1 VTMKMRIALAALL
14 LCAPVL
20 ASARATMRTAPP
32 QNNGVPKS
40 GFRAE
45 FLHDFDDVSKKIVE
59 LAEAVPAAKYNWRP
73 ATGVRSVSEV
83 YMHIAGG
90 NYFLATFAGAKPPSY
105 DTRNLEKI
113 TDKARVIDE
122 LKKSFEYL
130 RVVATHG
137 TEADL
142 EKPIKM
148 FGYDTTHRGALM
160 AVLNH
165 LHEHL
170 GQSIAYARMNGVVP
184 PWSAR
189 E

>member
-1 VTMKMRIALAALL
+1 MKIRLALAVAALL
-14 LCAPVL
+14 CTPAFG
-20 ASARATMRTAPP
+20 AMRAAMKAPP
-32 QNNGVPKS
+32 QNGAPKS

-59 LAEAVPAAKYNWRP
+59 LAEAMPASKYNWRP
-73 ATGVRSVSEV
+73 GPGVRSVSEV

-113 TDKARVIDE
+113 TEKARVVEE
-122 LKKSFEYL
+122 LRKSFEYL
-130 RVVATHG
+130 RTVAVQ
-137 TEADL
+137 ADL
-142 EKPIKM
+142 DKPIKM
-148 FGYDTTHRGALM
+148 YGYDTTHRGALM
-160 AVLNH
+160 TALNH

>member
-1 VTMKMRIALAALL
+1 MKTRLLAAAAALL
-14 LCAPVL
+14 LTTPLL
-20 ASARATMRTAPP
+20 AGSALSAMKAQP
-32 QNNGVPKS
+32 QNGVPKS

-59 LAEAVPAAKYNWRP
+59 LAEAMPASKYNWRP
-73 ATGVRSVSEV
+73 GPGVRSVSEV

-113 TDKARVIDE
+113 TEKARVVEE
-122 LKKSFEYL
+122 LRKSFEYL
-130 RVVATHG
+130 RTVAVQ
-137 TEADL
+137 ADL
-142 EKPIKM
+142 DKPIKM
-148 FGYDTTHRGALM
+148 YGYDTTHRGALM
-160 AVLNH
+160 TALNH

>member
-1 VTMKMRIALAALL
+1 MKMRMALAALL
-14 LCAPVL
+14 LCTPLL
-20 ASARATMRTAPP
+20 ASARAALKTAP

-59 LAEAVPAAKYNWRP
+59 LAEAVPAAKYHWRP
-73 ATGVRSVSEV
+73 APGVRSVSEV

-113 TDKARVIDE
+113 NDKARVIEE

-130 RVVATHG
+130 RMVALQG
-137 TEADL
+137 SDSDLDEAL
-142 EKPIKM
+142 KM
-148 FGYDTTHRGALM
+148 FRTFPTRRA
-160 AVLNH
+160 AH
-165 LHEHL
+165 L
-170 GQSIAYARMNGVVP
+170 A
-184 PWSAR
+184 
-189 E
+189 

>member
-1 VTMKMRIALAALL
+1 MKIRFAAVLFL
-14 LCAPVL
+14 LCTPVFAAMKTPAGAP
-20 ASARATMRTAPP
+20 
-32 QNNGVPKS
+32 KH

-45 FLHDFDDVSKKIVE
+45 FLLDFDDVSKKIVE
-59 LAEAVPAAKYNWRP
+59 LAEAMPAAKYNWRP
-73 ATGVRSVSEV
+73 AQGVRSVSEV

-113 TDKARVIDE
+113 SDKARVIDE

-130 RVVATHG
+130 RMVATTG
-137 TEADL
+137 GDADL

-148 FGYDTTHRGALM
+148 FGNDTTHRGALM
-160 AVLNH
+160 TALNH

-170 GQSIAYARMNGVVP
+170 GQSIAYARMNNVVP

>member
-1 VTMKMRIALAALL
+1 MKIRLAVAVLL
-14 LCAPVL
+14 FCTPLLTFGRAMKPV
-20 ASARATMRTAPP
+20 P
-32 QNNGVPKS
+32 QNSVPKN

-45 FLHDFDDVSKKIVE
+45 FLQDLDDVSKKIVE
-59 LAEAVPAAKYNWRP
+59 LAGAMPASKYNWRP
-73 ATGVRSVSEV
+73 GPGVRSVSEV

-90 NYFLATFAGAKPPSY
+90 NYLLATFAGAKPPSY

-113 TDKARVIDE
+113 TDKARVIEE

-130 RVVATHG
+130 RMVALQG
-137 TEADL
+137 SDADL
-142 EKPIKM
+142 DKPIKM
-148 FGYDTTHRGALM
+148 FGNDTTHRGALM
-160 AVLNH
+160 SALNH

>member
-1 VTMKMRIALAALL
+1 MAMKIRIALAALL
-14 LCAPVL
+14 VCTPAF
-20 ASARATMRTAPP
+20 ASMRAAMKAAPP
-32 QNNGVPKS
+32 NGVPKN

-59 LAEAVPAAKYNWRP
+59 LAEAVPASKYNWRP
-73 ATGVRSVSEV
+73 APGVRSVSEV

-105 DTRNLEKI
+105 DTQNLEKI
-113 TDKARVIDE
+113 SDKARVINE
-122 LKKSFEYL
+122 LKKSLEYL
-130 RVVATHG
+130 RVVATQG

-148 FGYDTTHRGALM
+148 FGADTTHRGALIT
-160 AVLNH
+160 ALNH

>member
-1 VTMKMRIALAALL
+1 MTMKIRFAAALALLFTTPLFAASALAAMKA
-14 LCAPVL
+14 AP
-20 ASARATMRTAPP
+20 
-32 QNNGVPKS
+32 QNGVPKS

-59 LAEAVPAAKYNWRP
+59 LAEAMPASKYAWRP
-73 ATGVRSVSEV
+73 APGVRSVSEV

-113 TDKARVIDE
+113 GDKARVLDE
-122 LKKSFEYL
+122 LRKSFEYL
-130 RVVATHG
+130 RMVALQASD
-137 TEADL
+137 ADL
-142 EKPIKM
+142 DKPIKM
-148 FGYDTTHRGALM
+148 FGYDTTHRGALL
-160 AVLNH
+160 AALNH

>member
-1 VTMKMRIALAALL
+1 VPTMKIRLAAAAALL
-14 LCAPVL
+14 FTTPLFAAGTLSSVK
-20 ASARATMRTAPP
+20 AQPP
-32 QNNGVPKS
+32 QNGAPKS

-45 FLHDFDDVSKKIVE
+45 FLHDFDDVSKKILE
-59 LAEAVPAAKYNWRP
+59 LAEATPASKYGWRP
-73 ATGVRSVSEV
+73 APGVRSFSEV

-90 NYFLATFAGAKPPSY
+90 NYFLATFAGAKPQSY
-105 DTRNLEKI
+105 DTNTLEKI
-113 TDKARVIDE
+113 TDKARVIEE
-122 LKKSFEYL
+122 LRKSFEYL
-130 RVVATHG
+130 RTVAVQ
-137 TEADL
+137 ADL
-142 EKPIKM
+142 DKPIKM

-160 AVLNH
+160 TALNH

>member
-1 VTMKMRIALAALL
+1 MKIRLAAAAALL
-14 LCAPVL
+14 LTTPLFAG
-20 ASARATMRTAPP
+20 SALSAMKAQSP
-32 QNNGVPKS
+32 QNGAPKS

-59 LAEAVPAAKYNWRP
+59 LAEATPASKYAWRP
-73 ATGVRSVSEV
+73 APGVRSFSEV

-113 TDKARVIDE
+113 GDKARVIEE
-122 LKKSFEYL
+122 LRKSFDYL
-130 RVVATHG
+130 RMVAMQVSD
-137 TEADL
+137 ADL
-142 EKPIKM
+142 DKPIKM

-160 AVLNH
+160 AALNH

>member
-1 VTMKMRIALAALL
+1 MKSRMAAVLLL
-14 LCAPVL
+14 LCTPAF
-20 ASARATMRTAPP
+20 AAMKPP
-32 QNNGVPKS
+32 QNGVPKH

-45 FLHDFDDVSKKIVE
+45 FLADLDDVSKKIVE
-59 LAEAVPAAKYNWRP
+59 LAEAMPASKYNWRP
-73 ATGVRSVSEV
+73 APGVRSVSEV
-83 YMHIAGG
+83 YMHVAGG

-105 DTRNLEKI
+105 DTNTLEKI
-113 TDKARVIDE
+113 TDKARVIEE

-130 RVVATHG
+130 RMVAIHG
-137 TEADL
+137 TDADL
-142 EKPIKM
+142 EKPVKM
-148 FGYDTTHRGALM
+148 FGNETTHRGALM
-160 AVLNH
+160 SALNH

>member
-1 VTMKMRIALAALL
+1 LAMKVRLAVAVLL
-14 LCAPVL
+14 LCTPLL
-20 ASARATMRTAPP
+20 ASVRAAMKAP
-32 QNNGVPKS
+32 QNNGLPKS

-45 FLHDFDDVSKKIVE
+45 WIHDFDDTSKKIIE
-59 LAEAVPAAKYNWRP
+59 LAEAMPAAKYNWRP
-73 ATGVRSVSEV
+73 GPGVRSVSEV

-105 DTRNLEKI
+105 DTRTLEKI
-113 TDKARVIDE
+113 SDKARVIEE

-130 RVVATHG
+130 RMVATQG
-137 TEADL
+137 GDADL

-160 AVLNH
+160 TALNH

-170 GQSIAYARMNGVVP
+170 GQSIAYARMNGIVP
-184 PWSAR
+184 PWSSR

>member
-1 VTMKMRIALAALL
+1 VAMKIRLAVAVLL
-14 LCAPVL
+14 LCTPILAVARVKAP
-20 ASARATMRTAPP
+20 A
-32 QNNGVPKS
+32 QQNGVPKS

-45 FLHDFDDVSKKIVE
+45 FLVDLADVSKKIVE
-59 LAEAVPAAKYNWRP
+59 LAEAMPASKYNWRP
-73 ATGVRSVSEV
+73 GPGVRSVSEV

-105 DTRNLEKI
+105 DTQNLEKI
-113 TDKARVIDE
+113 TDKARVIQE

-130 RVVATHG
+130 RMVALQG
-137 TEADL
+137 TDADL
-142 EKPIKM
+142 DKSIKM
-148 FGYDTTHRGALM
+148 FGNDTTHRGALM
-160 AVLNH
+160 SALNH